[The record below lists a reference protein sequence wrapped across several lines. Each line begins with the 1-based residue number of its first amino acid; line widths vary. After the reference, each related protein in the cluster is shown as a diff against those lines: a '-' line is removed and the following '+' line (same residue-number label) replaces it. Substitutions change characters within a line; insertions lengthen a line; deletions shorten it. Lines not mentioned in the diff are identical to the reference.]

1 MELAT
6 LKATKNGYAGE
17 LKTLTVRSKIEIVAN
32 EKRASDKSPTHR
44 VIAAGVEIGAG
55 WTKRSKAG
63 AEYLS
68 VRIDDPALANPI
80 FAALV
85 QTKNGPALVWGR

>member
-6 LKATKNGYAGE
+6 LKTTKNGFTGE
-17 LKTLTVRSKIEIVAN
+17 LKTLTVRSKIDIIPN
-32 EKRASDKSPTHR
+32 EKRPSDKSPTHR
-44 VIAAGVEIGAG
+44 VLAGGVEIGAG
-55 WTKRSKAG
+55 WTKTSKAG
-63 AEYLS
+63 AEYIS

-85 QTKNGPALVWGR
+85 TTKTGPALVWGR